1 MKPVILITGTE
12 KGLGKALVNTL
23 DKDYFLIL
31 CDNGYKYSLI
41 AQSKVIRPCDVS
53 NVSDVK
59 ETVRIGLKKFGRID
73 ILINNAGL
81 MLFDKF
87 ENIKE
92 ADMDA
97 MYNVNIKGTLLF
109 SQAVLPIM
117 RKQRNGYIINI
128 SSTRGIT
135 GAPTKG
141 AYSVT
146 KFGIRALAET
156 IFAENKKYGIKT
168 TTICPGKLGEDL
180 VTYSDIA
187 STIRYLL
194 SLGPKAHI
202 KEIIIGG
209 QL

>member
-1 MKPVILITGTE
+1 VKPVLLITGAE
-12 KGLGKALVNTL
+12 SGLGKALANSL
-23 DKDYFLIL
+23 SENWRLIL
-31 CDNGYKYSLI
+31 CDKAYKYSLVT
-41 AQSKVIRPCDVS
+41 QSQIIKPCDVS
-53 NVSDVK
+53 KISDVK
-59 ETVRIGLKKFGRID
+59 EVVSIGLKKFGRID

-92 ADMDA
+92 DDIDA

-117 RKQRNGYIINI
+117 RKQKSGYIINI

-135 GAPTKG
+135 GAPNKG
-141 AYSVT
+141 AYAVT
-146 KFGIRALAET
+146 KFGVRALAET
-156 IFAENKKYGIKT
+156 LFQENEQYGIKT
-168 TTICPGKLGEDL
+168 TSICPGKLDKKL
-180 VTYSDIA
+180 VTHEDIIN
-187 STIRYLL
+187 TIKYLL
-194 SLGPKAHI
+194 KLGPKAYV